1 MFVETLSASAGYRK
15 QGRERKN
22 GSNLSLLWHGIGS
35 RKFGQTPYRSLQHLD
50 FYDNEKITG
59 DLRSLASLQLLSCMW
74 VLAASPR
81 TSCRSV
87 SLGPEVT

>member
-1 MFVETLSASAGYRK
+1 MFVEILSASAGYRK
-15 QGRERKN
+15 QGAQKRQQLEFVLARDWK
-22 GSNLSLLWHGIGS
+22 SQVW
-35 RKFGQTPYRSLQHLD
+35 PDAPRSLQRLD